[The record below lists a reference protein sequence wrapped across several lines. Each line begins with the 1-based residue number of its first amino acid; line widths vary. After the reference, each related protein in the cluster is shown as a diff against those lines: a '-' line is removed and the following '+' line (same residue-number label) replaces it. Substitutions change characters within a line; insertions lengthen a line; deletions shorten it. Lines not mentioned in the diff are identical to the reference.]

1 MQIYDL
7 IKDRSSIKRYHTDK
21 DEAYDC
27 FVQQKSAIE
36 WIANTR
42 WFKEIKGYRQNIL
55 VNCTERLRTAKI
67 ADIKQV
73 QGEMTAAMQF
83 LDFLDNIQA
92 ADITPEEQE
101 LL

>member
-1 MQIYDL
+1 
-7 IKDRSSIKRYHTDK
+7 
-21 DEAYDC
+21 
-27 FVQQKSAIE
+27 
-36 WIANTR
+36 
-42 WFKEIKGYRQNIL
+42 

-73 QGEMTAAMQF
+73 QGEMTAAMHF
-83 LDFLDNIQA
+83 LDYLDNIQA

>member
-1 MQIYDL
+1 
-7 IKDRSSIKRYHTDK
+7 
-21 DEAYDC
+21 
-27 FVQQKSAIE
+27 
-36 WIANTR
+36 
-42 WFKEIKGYRQNIL
+42 

-83 LDFLDNIQA
+83 LDYLDNIQA